1 MPDPPTLSG
10 QLAARETTGM
20 RRGEPR
26 RRLQLAAGARQG
38 DRMANVA
45 VLNLSQ
51 SGLLLRTDV
60 DLALDEPLMV
70 RLPTGED
77 HAARVVWSAD
87 DLFGCRFL
95 KPLTRAQVSIAEVK
109 ADVGEHAEDRA
120 QAGDGQETIG
130 ARVKRERLASGLTL
144 AELASL
150 VGVSKPTLWKW
161 ESNRIRP
168 RQEMLKPLA
177 CALGIGELELVYGAP
192 PAPPAPTVRGK
203 ERGGARRSLNLAQI
217 IGESRRAIAEA
228 AGIDEDRVEISLDFG
243 P

>member
-1 MPDPPTLSG
+1 MPEKTTFSA
-10 QLAARETTGM
+10 QLDEREATGM

-26 RRLQLAAGARQG
+26 RRLELAAGAKQG
-38 DRMANVA
+38 ERAANVA

-51 SGLLLRTDV
+51 SGLLLRTDAE
-60 DLALDEPLMV
+60 LALDEPLMV
-70 RLPTGED
+70 RLPTGND

-95 KPLTRAQVSIAEVK
+95 KPLSR
-109 ADVGEHAEDRA
+109 ADVSAAELKSGFGRKAAEQAKAGGEA
-120 QAGDGQETIG
+120 ETIG
-130 ARVKRERLASGLTL
+130 ERIKRERTASGLTL
-144 AELASL
+144 VELASL

-192 PAPPAPTVRGK
+192 PVAPANGEKREK
-203 ERGGARRSLNLAQI
+203 ARRSRSLAQI
-217 IGESRRAIAEA
+217 VGDSRRAIAEA